1 MSQRL
6 KFQAAASREISDATA
21 WYHARQPGL
30 EQEFL
35 AEIDRCL
42 DLIAEHPLRYPAV
55 HGDIRRLLVKRFPY
69 GVFYR
74 AKKNH
79 IEVLA
84 VFHGQ
89 RDPLDWQ
96 AR

>member
-21 WYHARQPGL
+21 WYHARKPGL
-30 EQEFL
+30 EQELL
-35 AEIDRCL
+35 AEIDRCF
-42 DLIAEHPLRYPAV
+42 DLIVEHPLRYPVV
-55 HGDIRRLLVKRFPY
+55 HGDIRRLLAKRFPY

-74 AKKNH
+74 VKKSH

-96 AR
+96 SR

>member
-1 MSQRL
+1 MSKSL
-6 KFQAAASREISDATA
+6 KFQAGASREISDATA
-21 WYHARQPGL
+21 WYHARRPGL

-42 DLIAEHPLRYPAV
+42 DLIAQHPLRYPLV

-74 AKKNH
+74 VKKIH

-89 RDPLDWQ
+89 RDPADWQ
-96 AR
+96 TR